1 MTQITM
7 EEGGILR
14 IPQSDAARMSLRP
27 GDTLYCFTDK
37 LSMRIMPKSHLIS
50 AGSPPQARVLR
61 CLLRLFY
68 AL

>member
-14 IPQSDAARMSLRP
+14 IPQSDLTRMSLRP
-27 GDTLYCFTDK
+27 GDILYCFTDK
-37 LSMRIMPKSHLIS
+37 LSMRIMPESHLVS
-50 AGSPPQARVLR
+50 AGSPPQAWVLR
-61 CLLRLFY
+61 RLLWLFY